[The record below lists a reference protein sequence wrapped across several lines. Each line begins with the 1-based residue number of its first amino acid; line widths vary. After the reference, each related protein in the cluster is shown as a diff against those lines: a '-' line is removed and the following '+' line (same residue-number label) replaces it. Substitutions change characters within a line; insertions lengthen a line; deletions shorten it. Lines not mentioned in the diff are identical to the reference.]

1 MARKNESTGLKALL
15 TEFKELKN
23 IDQETML
30 HVLEDSFRSILAK
43 MFGSDDNF
51 DVIINAE
58 SGDFEIWRTRE
69 VVPDDAVEKD
79 NEQVAYTEALAIDPE
94 AEIGDEV
101 TDSVD
106 FLSFGRRA
114 IVNLRQTL
122 SSKILDLQKEHFYQT
137 FVERVGELIT
147 AEVYQVWK
155 RETLLVDEDGNELI
169 MPKSEQIPDEYFRK
183 GESVHAVIAQVD
195 NENNN
200 PRVTLSR
207 TSPEFLKRLFEINVP
222 EISDGLITIKR
233 VARIPG
239 VRAKIAVES
248 YDDRIDP
255 VGSCV
260 GMNGSRIRG
269 IVRELHGENID
280 VLTYT
285 ANPSLFIQRALSPA
299 KISSIEL
306 DVDTSKA
313 AVYLRPEDV
322 PLAIGKNASN
332 IKLASVLTGFE
343 IEVFRD
349 ATDATEEDI
358 YLTEFSDEIEDWVI
372 KMLLDIGLNTAR
384 SVLTTPRF
392 DLVKK
397 TDLEQE
403 TIDHVLSILSSEFD
417 IEELEE
423 MRLPQENIDL
433 LKKTNQTADEI
444 AQSIVGEHNETEHQ
458 AESLTENKTPHTSN

>member
-1 MARKNESTGLKALL
+1 MARKKEATSLKVLL

-23 IDQETML
+23 IDEETML

-51 DVIINAE
+51 DVIINAD

-69 VVPDDAVEKD
+69 VVADDAVERE
-79 NEQVAYTEALAIDPE
+79 NEQVAYTEAREIDPE
-94 AEIGDEV
+94 AEIGDDV

-122 SSKILDLQKEHFYQT
+122 SSKILDLQKEHFYQA
-137 FVERVGELIT
+137 FIERVGEMIT

-183 GESVHAVIAQVD
+183 GDSVHAVIARVD

-222 EISDGLITIKR
+222 EIADGLITIKR

-285 ANPSLFIQRALSPA
+285 SNDSLFIQRALSPA
-299 KISSIEL
+299 KVSSIKLYPE
-306 DVDTSKA
+306 TAKA
-313 AVYLRPEDV
+313 EVYLQPEDV

-349 ATDATEEDI
+349 AADTTEEDI
-358 YLTEFSDEIEDWVI
+358 YLSEFSDEIEDWVI

-384 SVLTTPRF
+384 AVLTTSRTE
-392 DLVKK
+392 LLQR
-397 TDLEQE
+397 TDLEIE
-403 TIDHVLSILSSEFD
+403 TIDHVLRILSSEFD
-417 IEELEE
+417 LEELEE
-423 MRLPQENIDL
+423 MGLPQENIDM
-433 LKKTNQTADEI
+433 LKSPAPTQSEI
-444 AQSIVGEHNETEHQ
+444 AEAIIEDLKEEPQSTEPVS
-458 AESLTENKTPHTSN
+458 EE

>member
-1 MARKNESTGLKALL
+1 MARKKEATSLKVLL

-23 IDQETML
+23 IDEETML

-51 DVIINAE
+51 DVIINAD

-69 VVPDDAVEKD
+69 VVADDAVERE
-79 NEQVAYTEALAIDPE
+79 NEQVAYTEAREIDPE
-94 AEIGDEV
+94 AEIGDDV

-122 SSKILDLQKEHFYQT
+122 SSKILDLQKEHFYQA
-137 FVERVGELIT
+137 FIERVGEMIT

-183 GESVHAVIAQVD
+183 GDSVHAVIARVD

-222 EISDGLITIKR
+222 EIADGLITIKR

-285 ANPSLFIQRALSPA
+285 SNDSLFIQRALSPA
-299 KISSIEL
+299 KVSSIKLYPE
-306 DVDTSKA
+306 TAKA
-313 AVYLRPEDV
+313 EVYLQPEDV

-349 ATDATEEDI
+349 AADTTEEDI
-358 YLTEFSDEIEDWVI
+358 YLSEFSDEIEDWVI

-384 SVLTTPRF
+384 AVLTTSRTE
-392 DLVKK
+392 LLQR
-397 TDLEQE
+397 TDLEIE
-403 TIDHVLSILSSEFD
+403 TIDHVLRILSSEFD
-417 IEELEE
+417 LEELEE
-423 MRLPQENIDL
+423 MGLPQENIDM
-433 LKKTNQTADEI
+433 LKSPVPTQREI
-444 AQSIVGEHNETEHQ
+444 AEAIIEDLKEEPQRTEPDS
-458 AESLTENKTPHTSN
+458 EE

>member
-1 MARKNESTGLKALL
+1 MARKKEATSLKVLL

-23 IDQETML
+23 IDEETML

-51 DVIINAE
+51 DVIINAD

-69 VVPDDAVEKD
+69 VVADDAVERE
-79 NEQVAYTEALAIDPE
+79 NEQVAYTEAREIDPE
-94 AEIGDEV
+94 AEIGDDV

-137 FVERVGELIT
+137 FIERVGEMIT

-183 GESVHAVIAQVD
+183 GDSVHAVIARVD

-222 EISDGLITIKR
+222 EIADGLITIKR

-285 ANPSLFIQRALSPA
+285 SNDSLFIQRALSPA
-299 KISSIEL
+299 KVSSIKLYPE
-306 DVDTSKA
+306 TAKA
-313 AVYLRPEDV
+313 EVYLQPEDV

-349 ATDATEEDI
+349 AADTTEEDI
-358 YLTEFSDEIEDWVI
+358 YLSEFSDEIEDWVI

-384 SVLTTPRF
+384 AVLTTSRTE
-392 DLVKK
+392 LLQK
-397 TDLEQE
+397 TDLEIE
-403 TIDHVLSILSSEFD
+403 TIDHVLRILSSEFD
-417 IEELEE
+417 LEELEK
-423 MRLPQENIDL
+423 MGLPQENIDL
-433 LKKTNQTADEI
+433 IKSPVPTQSEIAEAIIEDLKEDETLAKPQSADE
-444 AQSIVGEHNETEHQ
+444 ATE
-458 AESLTENKTPHTSN
+458 E

>member
-1 MARKNESTGLKALL
+1 MARKKEATSLKVLL

-23 IDQETML
+23 IDEETML

-51 DVIINAE
+51 DVIINAD

-69 VVPDDAVEKD
+69 VVADDAVERE
-79 NEQVAYTEALAIDPE
+79 NEQVAYTEAREIDPE
-94 AEIGDEV
+94 AEIGDDV

-137 FVERVGELIT
+137 FIERVGEMIT

-183 GESVHAVIAQVD
+183 GDSVHAVIARVD

-222 EISDGLITIKR
+222 EIADGLITIKR

-285 ANPSLFIQRALSPA
+285 SNDSLFIQRALSPA
-299 KISSIEL
+299 KVSSIKLYPE
-306 DVDTSKA
+306 TAKA
-313 AVYLRPEDV
+313 EVYLQPEDV

-349 ATDATEEDI
+349 AADTTEEDI
-358 YLTEFSDEIEDWVI
+358 YLSEFSDEIEDWVI

-384 SVLTTPRF
+384 AVLTTSRTE
-392 DLVKK
+392 LLQR
-397 TDLEQE
+397 TDLEIE
-403 TIDHVLSILSSEFD
+403 TIDHVLRILSSEFD
-417 IEELEE
+417 LEELEE
-423 MRLPQENIDL
+423 MGLPQENIDM
-433 LKKTNQTADEI
+433 LKSPVPTQREI
-444 AQSIVGEHNETEHQ
+444 AEAIIEDLKEEPQSTEPDS
-458 AESLTENKTPHTSN
+458 EE

>member
-423 MRLPQENIDL
+423 MGLPQENIDL

-444 AQSIVGEHNETEHQ
+444 SQSIVGEHNETEHQ

>member
-1 MARKNESTGLKALL
+1 MARKKEATSLKVLL

-23 IDQETML
+23 IDEETML

-51 DVIINAE
+51 DVIINAD

-69 VVPDDAVEKD
+69 VVADDAVERE
-79 NEQVAYTEALAIDPE
+79 NEQVAYTEAREIDPE
-94 AEIGDEV
+94 AEIGDDV

-122 SSKILDLQKEHFYQT
+122 SSKILDLQKEHFYQA
-137 FVERVGELIT
+137 FIERVGEMIT

-183 GESVHAVIAQVD
+183 GDSVHAVIARVD

-222 EISDGLITIKR
+222 EIADGLITIKR

-285 ANPSLFIQRALSPA
+285 SNDSLFIQRALSPA
-299 KISSIEL
+299 KVSSIKLYPE
-306 DVDTSKA
+306 TAKA
-313 AVYLRPEDV
+313 EVYLQPEDV

-349 ATDATEEDI
+349 AADTTEEDI
-358 YLTEFSDEIEDWVI
+358 YLSEFSDEIEDWVI

-384 SVLTTPRF
+384 AVLTTSRTE
-392 DLVKK
+392 LLQR
-397 TDLEQE
+397 TDLEIE
-403 TIDHVLSILSSEFD
+403 TIDHVLRILSSEFD
-417 IEELEE
+417 LEELEE
-423 MRLPQENIDL
+423 MGLPQENIDM
-433 LKKTNQTADEI
+433 LKSPVPTQREI
-444 AQSIVGEHNETEHQ
+444 AEAIIEDLREEPQSTEPVS
-458 AESLTENKTPHTSN
+458 EE

>member
-1 MARKNESTGLKALL
+1 MARKKEATSLKVLL

-23 IDQETML
+23 IDEETML

-51 DVIINAE
+51 DVIINAD

-69 VVPDDAVEKD
+69 VVADDAVERE
-79 NEQVAYTEALAIDPE
+79 NEQVAYTEAREIDPE
-94 AEIGDEV
+94 AEIGDDV

-122 SSKILDLQKEHFYQT
+122 SSKILDLQKEHFSQT
-137 FVERVGELIT
+137 FIERVGEMIT

-183 GESVHAVIAQVD
+183 GDSVHAVIARVD

-222 EISDGLITIKR
+222 EIADGLITIKR

-285 ANPSLFIQRALSPA
+285 SNDSLFIQRALSPA
-299 KISSIEL
+299 KVSSIKLYPE
-306 DVDTSKA
+306 TAKA
-313 AVYLRPEDV
+313 EVYLQPEDV

-349 ATDATEEDI
+349 AADTTEEDI
-358 YLTEFSDEIEDWVI
+358 YLSEFSDEIEDWVI

-384 SVLTTPRF
+384 AVLTTSRTE
-392 DLVKK
+392 LLQR
-397 TDLEQE
+397 TDLEIE
-403 TIDHVLSILSSEFD
+403 TIDHVLRILSSEFD
-417 IEELEE
+417 LEE
-423 MRLPQENIDL
+423 REEMGLPQENIDM
-433 LKKTNQTADEI
+433 LKSPVPTQREI
-444 AQSIVGEHNETEHQ
+444 AEAIIEDLKEEPQSTEPDS
-458 AESLTENKTPHTSN
+458 EE

>member
-343 IEVFRD
+343 IEVFRN

-417 IEELEE
+417 IKELEE
-423 MRLPQENIDL
+423 MGLPQENIDL

-458 AESLTENKTPHTSN
+458 AESLTEDKTPHTSN

>member
-1 MARKNESTGLKALL
+1 M
-15 TEFKELKN
+15 
-23 IDQETML
+23 
-30 HVLEDSFRSILAK
+30 
-43 MFGSDDNF
+43 
-51 DVIINAE
+51 
-58 SGDFEIWRTRE
+58 
-69 VVPDDAVEKD
+69 
-79 NEQVAYTEALAIDPE
+79 
-94 AEIGDEV
+94 
-101 TDSVD
+101 
-106 FLSFGRRA
+106 
-114 IVNLRQTL
+114 
-122 SSKILDLQKEHFYQT
+122 DLQKEHFYQT
-137 FVERVGELIT
+137 FIERVGELIT

-183 GESVHAVIAQVD
+183 GDSVHAVIARVD

-222 EISDGLITIKR
+222 EIADGLITIKR

-285 ANPSLFIQRALSPA
+285 ANDSLFIQRALSPA

-306 DVDTSKA
+306 YPETAKA
-313 AVYLRPEDV
+313 EVYLRPEDV

-349 ATDATEEDI
+349 AADATEEDI
-358 YLTEFSDEIEDWVI
+358 YLSEFSDEIEDWVI

-384 SVLTTPRF
+384 AVLTTSRTE
-392 DLVKK
+392 LLKK
-397 TDLEQE
+397 TDLEIE
-403 TIDHVLSILSSEFD
+403 TIDRVLRILSSEFD
-417 IEELEE
+417 LEELEE
-423 MRLPQENIDL
+423 MGLPQENIDL
-433 LKKTNQTADEI
+433 LKSPVPTQKEI
-444 AQSIVGEHNETEHQ
+444 AQAIIEDLKEEEGETLAEPQPADEATE
-458 AESLTENKTPHTSN
+458 E

>member
-1 MARKNESTGLKALL
+1 MARKKESTSLKVLL

-23 IDQETML
+23 IDEETML

-51 DVIINAE
+51 DVIINAD

-69 VVPDDAVEKD
+69 VVADDAVERE
-79 NEQVAYTEALAIDPE
+79 NEQVAYTEAREIDPE
-94 AEIGDEV
+94 AEIGDDV

-137 FVERVGELIT
+137 FIERVGELIT

-183 GESVHAVIAQVD
+183 GDSVHAVIARVD

-222 EISDGLITIKR
+222 EIADGLITIKR

-280 VLTYT
+280 
-285 ANPSLFIQRALSPA
+285 
-299 KISSIEL
+299 
-306 DVDTSKA
+306 
-313 AVYLRPEDV
+313 
-322 PLAIGKNASN
+322 
-332 IKLASVLTGFE
+332 
-343 IEVFRD
+343 
-349 ATDATEEDI
+349 
-358 YLTEFSDEIEDWVI
+358 
-372 KMLLDIGLNTAR
+372 
-384 SVLTTPRF
+384 
-392 DLVKK
+392 
-397 TDLEQE
+397 
-403 TIDHVLSILSSEFD
+403 
-417 IEELEE
+417 
-423 MRLPQENIDL
+423 
-433 LKKTNQTADEI
+433 
-444 AQSIVGEHNETEHQ
+444 
-458 AESLTENKTPHTSN
+458 

>member
-1 MARKNESTGLKALL
+1 M
-15 TEFKELKN
+15 
-23 IDQETML
+23 
-30 HVLEDSFRSILAK
+30 
-43 MFGSDDNF
+43 
-51 DVIINAE
+51 
-58 SGDFEIWRTRE
+58 
-69 VVPDDAVEKD
+69 
-79 NEQVAYTEALAIDPE
+79 
-94 AEIGDEV
+94 
-101 TDSVD
+101 
-106 FLSFGRRA
+106 
-114 IVNLRQTL
+114 
-122 SSKILDLQKEHFYQT
+122 DLQKEHFYQT

-423 MRLPQENIDL
+423 MGLPQENIDL

>member
-1 MARKNESTGLKALL
+1 MARKKEATSLKVLL

-23 IDQETML
+23 IDEETML

-51 DVIINAE
+51 DVIINAD

-69 VVPDDAVEKD
+69 VVADDAVERE
-79 NEQVAYTEALAIDPE
+79 NEQVAYTEAREIDPE
-94 AEIGDEV
+94 AEIGDDV

-122 SSKILDLQKEHFYQT
+122 SSKILDLQKEHFYQA
-137 FVERVGELIT
+137 FIERVGEMIT

-183 GESVHAVIAQVD
+183 GDSVHAVIARVD

-222 EISDGLITIKR
+222 EIADGLITIKR

-285 ANPSLFIQRALSPA
+285 SNDSLFIQRALSPA
-299 KISSIEL
+299 KVSSIKLYPE
-306 DVDTSKA
+306 TAKA
-313 AVYLRPEDV
+313 EVYLQPEDV

-349 ATDATEEDI
+349 AADTTEEDI
-358 YLTEFSDEIEDWVI
+358 YLSEFSDEIEDWVI
-372 KMLLDIGLNTAR
+372 KMLLDVGLNTAR
-384 SVLTTPRF
+384 AVLTTSRTE
-392 DLVKK
+392 LLQR
-397 TDLEQE
+397 TDLEIE
-403 TIDHVLSILSSEFD
+403 TIDHVLRILSSEFD
-417 IEELEE
+417 LEELEE
-423 MRLPQENIDL
+423 MGLPQENIDM
-433 LKKTNQTADEI
+433 LKSPAPTQSEI
-444 AQSIVGEHNETEHQ
+444 AEAIIEDLKEEPQSTEPVS
-458 AESLTENKTPHTSN
+458 EE

>member
-1 MARKNESTGLKALL
+1 MARKKESTSLKVLL

-23 IDQETML
+23 IDEETML

-51 DVIINAE
+51 DVIINAD

-69 VVPDDAVEKD
+69 VVADDAVERE
-79 NEQVAYTEALAIDPE
+79 NEQVAYTEALEIDPE
-94 AEIGDEV
+94 AEIGDDV

-137 FVERVGELIT
+137 FIERVGELIT

-183 GESVHAVIAQVD
+183 GDSVHAVIARVD

-222 EISDGLITIKR
+222 EIADGLITIKR

-285 ANPSLFIQRALSPA
+285 SNDSLFIQRALSPA
-299 KISSIEL
+299 KVSSIKLYPE
-306 DVDTSKA
+306 TAKA
-313 AVYLRPEDV
+313 EVYLQPEDV

-349 ATDATEEDI
+349 AADTTEEDI
-358 YLTEFSDEIEDWVI
+358 YLSEFSDEIEDWVI

-384 SVLTTPRF
+384 AVLTTSRSE
-392 DLVKK
+392 LLKK
-397 TDLEQE
+397 TDLEIE
-403 TIDHVLSILSSEFD
+403 TIDRVLRILSSEFD
-417 IEELEE
+417 LEELEE
-423 MRLPQENIDL
+423 MGLPQENIDL
-433 LKKTNQTADEI
+433 LKSPAPTQKEI
-444 AQSIVGEHNETEHQ
+444 AQAIIEDLKEDET
-458 AESLTENKTPHTSN
+458 LTEPQSADEATEE

>member
-1 MARKNESTGLKALL
+1 MARKKEATSLKVLL

-23 IDQETML
+23 IDEETML

-51 DVIINAE
+51 DVIINAD

-69 VVPDDAVEKD
+69 VVADDAVERE
-79 NEQVAYTEALAIDPE
+79 NEQVAYTEAREIDPE
-94 AEIGDEV
+94 AEIGDDV

-137 FVERVGELIT
+137 FIERVGEMIT

-183 GESVHAVIAQVD
+183 GDSVHAVIARVD

-222 EISDGLITIKR
+222 EIADGLITIKR

-285 ANPSLFIQRALSPA
+285 SNDSLFIQRALSPA
-299 KISSIEL
+299 KVSSIKLYPE
-306 DVDTSKA
+306 TAKA
-313 AVYLRPEDV
+313 EVYLQPEDV

-349 ATDATEEDI
+349 AADTTEEDI
-358 YLTEFSDEIEDWVI
+358 YLSEFSDEIEDWVI

-384 SVLTTPRF
+384 AVLTTSRTE
-392 DLVKK
+392 LLQK
-397 TDLEQE
+397 TDLEIE
-403 TIDHVLSILSSEFD
+403 TIDHVLRILSSEFD
-417 IEELEE
+417 LEELEE
-423 MRLPQENIDL
+423 MGLPQENIDM
-433 LKKTNQTADEI
+433 LKSPVPTQREI
-444 AQSIVGEHNETEHQ
+444 AEAIIEDLKEEPQSTEPDS
-458 AESLTENKTPHTSN
+458 EE

>member
-1 MARKNESTGLKALL
+1 MARKKEATSLKDLL

-23 IDQETML
+23 IDEETML

-51 DVIINAE
+51 DVIINAD

-69 VVPDDAVEKD
+69 VVADDAVERE
-79 NEQVAYTEALAIDPE
+79 NEQVAYTEAREIDPE
-94 AEIGDEV
+94 AEIGDDV

-122 SSKILDLQKEHFYQT
+122 SSKILDLQKEHFYQA
-137 FVERVGELIT
+137 FIERVGEMIT

-183 GESVHAVIAQVD
+183 GDSVHAVIARVD

-222 EISDGLITIKR
+222 EIADGLITIKR

-285 ANPSLFIQRALSPA
+285 SNDSLFIQRALSPA
-299 KISSIEL
+299 KVSSIKLYPE
-306 DVDTSKA
+306 TAKA
-313 AVYLRPEDV
+313 EVYLQPEDV

-349 ATDATEEDI
+349 AADTTEEDI
-358 YLTEFSDEIEDWVI
+358 YLSEFSDEIEDWVI

-384 SVLTTPRF
+384 AVLTTSRTE
-392 DLVKK
+392 LLQR
-397 TDLEQE
+397 TDLEIE
-403 TIDHVLSILSSEFD
+403 TIDHVLRILSSELD

-423 MRLPQENIDL
+423 IGLPQENIDM
-433 LKKTNQTADEI
+433 LKSPVPTQREI
-444 AQSIVGEHNETEHQ
+444 AEAIIEDLKEEPQSTEPVS
-458 AESLTENKTPHTSN
+458 EE

>member
-1 MARKNESTGLKALL
+1 MARKKEATSLKVLL

-23 IDQETML
+23 IDEETML

-51 DVIINAE
+51 DVIINAD

-69 VVPDDAVEKD
+69 VVADDAVERE
-79 NEQVAYTEALAIDPE
+79 NEQVAYTEAREIDPE
-94 AEIGDEV
+94 AEIGDDV

-122 SSKILDLQKEHFYQT
+122 SSKILDLQKEHFYQA
-137 FVERVGELIT
+137 FIERVGEMIT

-183 GESVHAVIAQVD
+183 GDSVHAVIARVD

-222 EISDGLITIKR
+222 EIADGLITIKR

-285 ANPSLFIQRALSPA
+285 SNDSLFIQRALSPA
-299 KISSIEL
+299 KVSSIKLYPE
-306 DVDTSKA
+306 TAKA
-313 AVYLRPEDV
+313 EVYLQPEDV

-349 ATDATEEDI
+349 AADTTEEDI
-358 YLTEFSDEIEDWVI
+358 YLSEFSDEIEDWVI

-384 SVLTTPRF
+384 AVLTTSRTE
-392 DLVKK
+392 LLQR
-397 TDLEQE
+397 TDLEIE
-403 TIDHVLSILSSEFD
+403 TIDHVLRILSSEFD
-417 IEELEE
+417 LEELEE
-423 MRLPQENIDL
+423 MGLPQENIDM
-433 LKKTNQTADEI
+433 LKSPVPTQREI
-444 AQSIVGEHNETEHQ
+444 AEAIIEDLKEEPQSTEPVS
-458 AESLTENKTPHTSN
+458 EE

>member
-1 MARKNESTGLKALL
+1 MARKKEATSLKVLL

-23 IDQETML
+23 IDEETML

-51 DVIINAE
+51 DVIINAD

-69 VVPDDAVEKD
+69 VVADDAVERE
-79 NEQVAYTEALAIDPE
+79 NEQVAYTEAREIDPE
-94 AEIGDEV
+94 AEIGDDV

-122 SSKILDLQKEHFYQT
+122 SSKILDLQKEHFYQA
-137 FVERVGELIT
+137 FIERVGEMIT

-183 GESVHAVIAQVD
+183 GDSVHAVIARVD

-222 EISDGLITIKR
+222 EIADGLITIKR

-285 ANPSLFIQRALSPA
+285 SNDSLFIQRALSPA
-299 KISSIEL
+299 KVSSIKLYPE
-306 DVDTSKA
+306 TAKA
-313 AVYLRPEDV
+313 EVYLQPEDV

-349 ATDATEEDI
+349 AADTTEEDI
-358 YLTEFSDEIEDWVI
+358 YLSEFSDEIEDWVI

-384 SVLTTPRF
+384 AVLTTSRTE
-392 DLVKK
+392 LLQK
-397 TDLEQE
+397 TDLEIE
-403 TIDHVLSILSSEFD
+403 TIDHVLRILSSEFD
-417 IEELEE
+417 LEELEE
-423 MRLPQENIDL
+423 MGLPQENIDM
-433 LKKTNQTADEI
+433 LKSPVPTQREI
-444 AQSIVGEHNETEHQ
+444 AEAIIEDLKEEPQSTEPVS
-458 AESLTENKTPHTSN
+458 EE

>member
-1 MARKNESTGLKALL
+1 MARKKEATSLKVLL

-23 IDQETML
+23 IDEETML

-51 DVIINAE
+51 DVIINAD

-69 VVPDDAVEKD
+69 VVADDAVERE
-79 NEQVAYTEALAIDPE
+79 NEQVAYTEAREIDPE
-94 AEIGDEV
+94 AEIGDDV

-122 SSKILDLQKEHFYQT
+122 SSKILDLQKEHFYQA
-137 FVERVGELIT
+137 FIERVGEMIT

-183 GESVHAVIAQVD
+183 GDSVHAVIARVD

-222 EISDGLITIKR
+222 EITDGLITIKR

-285 ANPSLFIQRALSPA
+285 SNDSLFIQRALSPA
-299 KISSIEL
+299 KVSSIKLYPE
-306 DVDTSKA
+306 TAKA
-313 AVYLRPEDV
+313 EVYLQPEDV

-349 ATDATEEDI
+349 AADTTEEDI
-358 YLTEFSDEIEDWVI
+358 YLSEFSDEIEDWVI

-384 SVLTTPRF
+384 AVLTTSRTE
-392 DLVKK
+392 LLQR
-397 TDLEQE
+397 TDLEIE
-403 TIDHVLSILSSEFD
+403 TIDHVLRILSSEFD
-417 IEELEE
+417 LEELEE
-423 MRLPQENIDL
+423 MGLPQENIDM
-433 LKKTNQTADEI
+433 LKSPAPTQSEI
-444 AQSIVGEHNETEHQ
+444 AEAIIEDLKEEPQSTEPVS
-458 AESLTENKTPHTSN
+458 EE

>member
-1 MARKNESTGLKALL
+1 MARKKEATSLKVLL

-23 IDQETML
+23 IDEETML

-51 DVIINAE
+51 DVIINAD

-69 VVPDDAVEKD
+69 VVADDAVERE
-79 NEQVAYTEALAIDPE
+79 NEQVAYTEAREIDPE
-94 AEIGDEV
+94 AEIGDDV

-122 SSKILDLQKEHFYQT
+122 SSKILDLQKEHFYQA
-137 FVERVGELIT
+137 FIERVGEMIT

-183 GESVHAVIAQVD
+183 GDSVHAVIARVD

-222 EISDGLITIKR
+222 EIADGLITIKR

-285 ANPSLFIQRALSPA
+285 SNDSLFIQRALSPA
-299 KISSIEL
+299 KVSSIKLYPE
-306 DVDTSKA
+306 TAKA
-313 AVYLRPEDV
+313 EVYLQPEDV

-349 ATDATEEDI
+349 AADTTEEDI
-358 YLTEFSDEIEDWVI
+358 YLSEFSDEIEDWVI

-384 SVLTTPRF
+384 AVLTTPRSE
-392 DLVKK
+392 LLKK
-397 TDLEQE
+397 TDLEIE
-403 TIDHVLSILSSEFD
+403 TIDHVLRILSSEFD
-417 IEELEE
+417 LEELEE
-423 MRLPQENIDL
+423 MGLPQENIDL
-433 LKKTNQTADEI
+433 IKSPVPTQSEI
-444 AQSIVGEHNETEHQ
+444 AEAIIEDLKEDEATE
-458 AESLTENKTPHTSN
+458 E

>member
-137 FVERVGELIT
+137 FVERVRELIT

-255 VGSCV
+255 VGPCV

-423 MRLPQENIDL
+423 MGLPQENIDL

>member
-1 MARKNESTGLKALL
+1 MARKKESTSLKVLL
-15 TEFKELKN
+15 TEFKDLKN
-23 IDQETML
+23 IDEETML

-51 DVIINAE
+51 DVIINAD

-69 VVPDDAVEKD
+69 VVADDAVERE
-79 NEQVAYTEALAIDPE
+79 NEQVSYTEAREIDPE
-94 AEIGDEV
+94 AEIGDDV

-114 IVNLRQTL
+114 IVNLKQTL

-137 FVERVGELIT
+137 FVERVGEMIT

-183 GESVHAVIAQVD
+183 GDSVHAVIARVD

-222 EISDGLITIKR
+222 EIADGLITIKR

-285 ANPSLFIQRALSPA
+285 SNASLFIQRALSPA
-299 KISSIEL
+299 KISTIEL
-306 DVDTSKA
+306 NPDTAKA
-313 AVYLRPEDV
+313 EVYLRPEDV

-332 IKLASVLTGFE
+332 IKLASILTGFE

-349 ATDATEEDI
+349 AADATEEDI
-358 YLTEFSDEIEDWVI
+358 YLSEFSDEIEDWVI

-384 SVLTTPRF
+384 AVLTTSRTE
-392 DLVKK
+392 LLKR
-397 TDLEQE
+397 TDLELE
-403 TIDHVLSILSSEFD
+403 TIDRVLRILSSEFD
-417 IEELEE
+417 PEELEE
-423 MRLPQENIDL
+423 MQLPQENIDL
-433 LKKTNQTADEI
+433 LKSPVPTQKEI
-444 AQSIVGEHNETEHQ
+444 AQAIIEDLKEDDTLSELHQKQTE
-458 AESLTENKTPHTSN
+458 E

>member
-1 MARKNESTGLKALL
+1 MARKKEATSLKVLL

-23 IDQETML
+23 IDEETML

-51 DVIINAE
+51 DVIINAD

-69 VVPDDAVEKD
+69 VVADDAVERE
-79 NEQVAYTEALAIDPE
+79 NEQVAYTEALEIDPE
-94 AEIGDEV
+94 AEIGDDV

-137 FVERVGELIT
+137 FIERVGELIT

-183 GESVHAVIAQVD
+183 GDSVHAVIARVD

-222 EISDGLITIKR
+222 EIADGLITIKR

-285 ANPSLFIQRALSPA
+285 SNDSLFIQRALSPA
-299 KISSIEL
+299 KVSSIKLYPE
-306 DVDTSKA
+306 TAKA
-313 AVYLRPEDV
+313 EVYLQPEDV

-349 ATDATEEDI
+349 AADTTEEDI
-358 YLTEFSDEIEDWVI
+358 YLSEFSDEIEDWVI

-384 SVLTTPRF
+384 AVLTTPRSE
-392 DLVKK
+392 LLKK
-397 TDLEQE
+397 TDLEIE
-403 TIDHVLSILSSEFD
+403 TIDHVLRILSSEFD
-417 IEELEE
+417 LEELEE
-423 MRLPQENIDL
+423 MGLPQENIDL
-433 LKKTNQTADEI
+433 LKSPVPTQSEI
-444 AQSIVGEHNETEHQ
+444 AEAIIEDLKEDEATE
-458 AESLTENKTPHTSN
+458 E

>member
-1 MARKNESTGLKALL
+1 MARKKEATSLKVLL

-23 IDQETML
+23 IDEETML

-51 DVIINAE
+51 DVIINAD

-69 VVPDDAVEKD
+69 VVADDAVERE
-79 NEQVAYTEALAIDPE
+79 NEQVAYTEAREIDPE
-94 AEIGDEV
+94 AEIGDDV

-122 SSKILDLQKEHFYQT
+122 SSKILDLQKEHFYQA
-137 FVERVGELIT
+137 FIERVGEMIT

-183 GESVHAVIAQVD
+183 GDSVHAVIARVD

-222 EISDGLITIKR
+222 EIADGLITIKR

-285 ANPSLFIQRALSPA
+285 SNDSLFIQRALSPA
-299 KISSIEL
+299 KVSSIKLYPE
-306 DVDTSKA
+306 TAKA
-313 AVYLRPEDV
+313 EVYLQPEDV

-349 ATDATEEDI
+349 AADTTEEDI
-358 YLTEFSDEIEDWVI
+358 YLSEFSDEIEDWVI

-384 SVLTTPRF
+384 AVLTTSRTE
-392 DLVKK
+392 LLQK
-397 TDLEQE
+397 TDLEIE
-403 TIDHVLSILSSEFD
+403 TIDHVLRILSSEFD
-417 IEELEE
+417 LEELEK
-423 MRLPQENIDL
+423 MGLPQENIDL
-433 LKKTNQTADEI
+433 IKSPVPTQSEIAEAIIEDLKEDETLAKPQSADE
-444 AQSIVGEHNETEHQ
+444 ATE
-458 AESLTENKTPHTSN
+458 E

>member
-1 MARKNESTGLKALL
+1 MARKKEATSLKVLL

-23 IDQETML
+23 IDEETML

-51 DVIINAE
+51 DVIINAD

-69 VVPDDAVEKD
+69 VVADDAVERE
-79 NEQVAYTEALAIDPE
+79 NEQVAYTEAREIDPE
-94 AEIGDEV
+94 AEIGDDV

-122 SSKILDLQKEHFYQT
+122 SSKILDLQKEHFYQA
-137 FVERVGELIT
+137 FIERVGEMIT

-183 GESVHAVIAQVD
+183 GDSVHAVIARVD

-222 EISDGLITIKR
+222 EIADGLITIKR

-255 VGSCV
+255 AGSCV

-269 IVRELHGENID
+269 FVRELHGENID

-285 ANPSLFIQRALSPA
+285 SNDSLFIQRALSPA
-299 KISSIEL
+299 KVSSIKLYPE
-306 DVDTSKA
+306 TAKA
-313 AVYLRPEDV
+313 EVYLQPEDV

-349 ATDATEEDI
+349 AADTTEEDI
-358 YLTEFSDEIEDWVI
+358 YLSEFSDEIEDWVI

-384 SVLTTPRF
+384 AVLTTSRTE
-392 DLVKK
+392 LLQR
-397 TDLEQE
+397 TELEIE
-403 TIDHVLSILSSEFD
+403 TIDHVLRILSSEFD
-417 IEELEE
+417 LEELEE
-423 MRLPQENIDL
+423 MGLPQENIDM
-433 LKKTNQTADEI
+433 LKSPVPTQREI
-444 AQSIVGEHNETEHQ
+444 AEAIIEDLKEEPQSTEPDS
-458 AESLTENKTPHTSN
+458 EE

>member
-1 MARKNESTGLKALL
+1 MARKKETTSLKALL

-23 IDQETML
+23 IDEETML

-51 DVIINAE
+51 DVIINAT

-69 VVPDDAVEKD
+69 VVADDAVERD
-79 NEQVAYTEALAIDPE
+79 NEQVAYTEAREIDPE
-94 AEIGDEV
+94 AEIGDDV

-137 FVERVGELIT
+137 FVERVGEMIT

-155 RETLLVDEDGNELI
+155 RETLLVDEEGHELI

-183 GESVHAVIAQVD
+183 GDSVHAVIARVD

-222 EISDGLITIKR
+222 EIADGLITIKR

-285 ANPSLFIQRALSPA
+285 SNASLFIQRALSPA
-299 KISSIEL
+299 KISSIDLYPE
-306 DVDTSKA
+306 TA
-313 AVYLRPEDV
+313 RAEVYLRPEDV

-349 ATDATEEDI
+349 AADATEEDI
-358 YLTEFSDEIEDWVI
+358 YLSEFSDEIEDWVI

-384 SVLTTPRF
+384 AVLTTSRT
-392 DLVKK
+392 DLLKK
-397 TDLEQE
+397 TDLELE
-403 TIDHVLSILSSEFD
+403 TIDRVLRILSSEFD
-417 IEELEE
+417 FEELQE
-423 MRLPQENIDL
+423 MALPQENIDML
-433 LKKTNQTADEI
+433 QSPIPTQKEI
-444 AQSIVGEHNETEHQ
+444 AQAIIEDLKEDEAL
-458 AESLTENKTPHTSN
+458 AESQTTEDQPVEE

>member
-1 MARKNESTGLKALL
+1 MARKKESTSLKVLL

-23 IDQETML
+23 IDEETML

-51 DVIINAE
+51 DVIINAD

-69 VVPDDAVEKD
+69 VVADDAVERE
-79 NEQVAYTEALAIDPE
+79 NEQVAYTEALEIDPE
-94 AEIGDEV
+94 AEIGDDV

-137 FVERVGELIT
+137 FIERVGELIT

-183 GESVHAVIAQVD
+183 GDSVHAVIARVD

-222 EISDGLITIKR
+222 EIADGLITIKR

-285 ANPSLFIQRALSPA
+285 ANDSLFIQRALSPA

-306 DVDTSKA
+306 YPETAKA
-313 AVYLRPEDV
+313 EVY
-322 PLAIGKNASN
+322 
-332 IKLASVLTGFE
+332 
-343 IEVFRD
+343 
-349 ATDATEEDI
+349 
-358 YLTEFSDEIEDWVI
+358 
-372 KMLLDIGLNTAR
+372 
-384 SVLTTPRF
+384 
-392 DLVKK
+392 
-397 TDLEQE
+397 
-403 TIDHVLSILSSEFD
+403 
-417 IEELEE
+417 
-423 MRLPQENIDL
+423 
-433 LKKTNQTADEI
+433 
-444 AQSIVGEHNETEHQ
+444 
-458 AESLTENKTPHTSN
+458 

>member
-1 MARKNESTGLKALL
+1 MARKKEATSLKVLL

-23 IDQETML
+23 IDEETML

-51 DVIINAE
+51 DVIINAD

-69 VVPDDAVEKD
+69 VVADDAVERE
-79 NEQVAYTEALAIDPE
+79 NEQVAYTEAREIDPE
-94 AEIGDEV
+94 AEIGDDV

-122 SSKILDLQKEHFYQT
+122 SSKILDLQKEHFYQA
-137 FVERVGELIT
+137 FIERVGEMIT

-183 GESVHAVIAQVD
+183 GDSVHAVIARVD

-222 EISDGLITIKR
+222 EIADGLITIKR

-285 ANPSLFIQRALSPA
+285 SNDSLFIQRALSPA
-299 KISSIEL
+299 KVSSIKLYPE
-306 DVDTSKA
+306 TAKA
-313 AVYLRPEDV
+313 EVYLQPEDV

-349 ATDATEEDI
+349 AADTTEEDI
-358 YLTEFSDEIEDWVI
+358 YLSEFSDEIEDWVI

-384 SVLTTPRF
+384 AVLTTSRTE
-392 DLVKK
+392 LLQR
-397 TDLEQE
+397 TDLEIE
-403 TIDHVLSILSSEFD
+403 TIDHVLRILSSEFD
-417 IEELEE
+417 LEELEE
-423 MRLPQENIDL
+423 MGLPQENIDM
-433 LKKTNQTADEI
+433 LKSPVPTQREI
-444 AQSIVGEHNETEHQ
+444 AEAIIEDLKEEPQSTEPDS
-458 AESLTENKTPHTSN
+458 EE

>member
-332 IKLASVLTGFE
+332 IKLASVLTGVE

-423 MRLPQENIDL
+423 MGLPQENIDL

>member
-1 MARKNESTGLKALL
+1 MARKKEATSLKVLL
-15 TEFKELKN
+15 SEFKELKN
-23 IDQETML
+23 IDEETML

-51 DVIINAE
+51 DVIINAD

-69 VVPDDAVEKD
+69 VVADDAVERE
-79 NEQVAYTEALAIDPE
+79 NEQVAYTEAREIDPE
-94 AEIGDEV
+94 AEIGDDV

-122 SSKILDLQKEHFYQT
+122 SSKILDLQKEHFYQA
-137 FVERVGELIT
+137 FIERVGEMIT

-183 GESVHAVIAQVD
+183 GDSVHAVIARVD

-222 EISDGLITIKR
+222 EIADGLITIKR

-285 ANPSLFIQRALSPA
+285 SNDSLFIQRALSPA
-299 KISSIEL
+299 KVSSIKLYPE
-306 DVDTSKA
+306 TAKA
-313 AVYLRPEDV
+313 EVYLQPEDV

-349 ATDATEEDI
+349 AADTTEEDI
-358 YLTEFSDEIEDWVI
+358 YLSEFSDEIEDWVI

-384 SVLTTPRF
+384 AVLTTSRTE
-392 DLVKK
+392 LLQR
-397 TDLEQE
+397 TDLEIE
-403 TIDHVLSILSSEFD
+403 TIDHVLRILSSEFD
-417 IEELEE
+417 LEELEE
-423 MRLPQENIDL
+423 MGLPQENIDM
-433 LKKTNQTADEI
+433 LKSPVPTQREI
-444 AQSIVGEHNETEHQ
+444 AEAIIEDLKEEPQSTEPDS
-458 AESLTENKTPHTSN
+458 EE

>member
-255 VGSCV
+255 VGSCL

-349 ATDATEEDI
+349 ATDATKEDI

-423 MRLPQENIDL
+423 MGLPQENIDL

>member
-1 MARKNESTGLKALL
+1 MARKKEATSLKVLL

-23 IDQETML
+23 IDEETML

-51 DVIINAE
+51 DVIINAD

-69 VVPDDAVEKD
+69 VVADDAVERE
-79 NEQVAYTEALAIDPE
+79 NEQVAYTEAREIDPE
-94 AEIGDEV
+94 AEIGDDV

-122 SSKILDLQKEHFYQT
+122 SSKILDLQKEHFYQA
-137 FVERVGELIT
+137 FIERVGEMIT

-169 MPKSEQIPDEYFRK
+169 MPKSEQIPNEYFRK
-183 GESVHAVIAQVD
+183 GDSVHAVIARVD

-222 EISDGLITIKR
+222 EIADGLITIKR

-285 ANPSLFIQRALSPA
+285 SNDSLFIQRALSPA
-299 KISSIEL
+299 KVSSIKLYPE
-306 DVDTSKA
+306 TAKA
-313 AVYLRPEDV
+313 EVYLQPEDV

-349 ATDATEEDI
+349 AADTTEEDI
-358 YLTEFSDEIEDWVI
+358 YLSEFSDEIEDWVI
-372 KMLLDIGLNTAR
+372 NMLLDIGLNTAR
-384 SVLTTPRF
+384 AVLTTSRTE
-392 DLVKK
+392 LLQR
-397 TDLEQE
+397 TDLEIE
-403 TIDHVLSILSSEFD
+403 TIDHVLRILSSEFD
-417 IEELEE
+417 LEELEE
-423 MRLPQENIDL
+423 MGLPQENIDM
-433 LKKTNQTADEI
+433 LKSPVPTQREI
-444 AQSIVGEHNETEHQ
+444 AEAIIEDLKEEPQSTEPVS
-458 AESLTENKTPHTSN
+458 EE